1 MSAKVKYPEGTG
13 TFLTMRC
20 DEWIT
25 FSWACVQEIGGDTP
39 VYICTGLRPI
49 EQAKEAAEQFD
60 IMFESSRGFI
70 EFESE

>member
-1 MSAKVKYPEGTG
+1 MSAKVKYPEGTR

-25 FSWACVQEIGGDTP
+25 FSWDRVKKVDGDAF
-39 VYICTGLRPI
+39 YICTGLRPI